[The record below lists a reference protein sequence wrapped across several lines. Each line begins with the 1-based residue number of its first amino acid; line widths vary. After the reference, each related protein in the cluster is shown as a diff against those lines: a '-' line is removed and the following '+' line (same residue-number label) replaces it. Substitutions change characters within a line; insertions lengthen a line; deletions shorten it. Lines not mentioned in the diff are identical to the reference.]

1 MHIILFSTDAKSQ
14 SNVENTILPG
24 KSFKIRTLGKKTARA
39 LGSASRCKYLTL
51 VYSQL
56 ESKKVPNTDELKS
69 FRKYSVLLVPLGIE
83 KEPQNDDEL
92 LDAIRCVLEALKVIR
107 FPKQS

>member
-39 LGSASRCKYLTL
+39 LGSASRCKWA
-51 VYSQL
+51 VNIPFL
-56 ESKKVPNTDELKS
+56 EKKILRYPHPHHDGHCTAHRPGALWSSAHCRAQHVNFKLLYQDHC
-69 FRKYSVLLVPLGIE
+69 FRKV
-83 KEPQNDDEL
+83 Q
-92 LDAIRCVLEALKVIR
+92 
-107 FPKQS
+107 